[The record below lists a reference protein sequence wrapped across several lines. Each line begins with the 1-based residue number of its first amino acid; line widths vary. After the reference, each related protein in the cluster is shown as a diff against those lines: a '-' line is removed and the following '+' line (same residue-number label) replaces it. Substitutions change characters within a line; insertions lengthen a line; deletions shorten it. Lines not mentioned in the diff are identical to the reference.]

1 MEGCLGSVVKALLFT
16 TNFLVLVLSCA
27 VFGVSIWFLVDSP
40 SFMDLFSKAE
50 EILDTDAAVGVSTA
64 AAILLLVIS
73 IFVIIVAFFGCCGAY
88 KENRCMLGTYFAIV
102 LAAFVVMIVG
112 AVLGYTTD
120 FDKAIKNPLQ
130 DSLGKYKDTGDLTDV
145 QEAYKAAWNQA
156 QKDFKCCGIT
166 DYGDWKLYAPDAD
179 FPTTPTNMN
188 KPAGCCMVYNDGTEI
203 ATTDAQNSCRAATN
217 TTNPPPAGKKYNFNG
232 CYTVF
237 KDEIKDNQSIVV
249 GVAIG
254 IVVVMFLNMLFAFA
268 MCTMSG

>member
-50 EILDTDAAVGVSTA
+50 EILNTDASVGVSTA

-130 DSLGKYKDTGDLTDV
+130 DSLRKYVDGPENTMTEVEKT
-145 QEAYKAAWNQA
+145 YKAAWNQA
-156 QKDFKCCGIT
+156 QQDFKCCGIEN
-166 DYGDWKLYAPDAD
+166 YGDWNTYATEAN
-179 FPTTPTNMN
+179 FPSGMN
-188 KPAGCCMVYNDGTEI
+188 KPLGCCEIYDDGTDI
-203 ATTDAQNSCRAATN
+203 AAGQQDDCRKATN
-217 TTNPPPAGKKYNFNG
+217 TTQPPAGKKYNFNG
-232 CYTVF
+232 CYNVF